1 MVCQCKL
8 FCHFFFSLPILFSS
22 KAHKWGK
29 KKSCDIHCEKKKK
42 KRGRR
47 RSKKEK
53 NEEKSTHILGLA
65 VALIASLSLWK
76 AISLTT
82 FQFARWCFTARS
94 QVTRLLHGLK
104 AVHLKKKKNSGLPSR
119 R

>member
-42 KRGRR
+42 KKR
-47 RSKKEK
+47 KEK
-53 NEEKSTHILGLA
+53 KQERKKMRK
-65 VALIASLSLWK
+65 K
-76 AISLTT
+76 AHTS
-82 FQFARWCFTARS
+82 WGW
-94 QVTRLLHGLK
+94 LLL
-104 AVHLKKKKNSGLPSR
+104 
-119 R
+119 